1 MGRYEGGRG
10 LKWPKIGDVV
20 YGWPQGQI
28 YLYTYSELT
37 LMNMAIYNRMLE
49 LWLVGIAEIEMST

>member
-1 MGRYEGGRG
+1 M
-10 LKWPKIGDVV
+10 K
-20 YGWPQGQI
+20 GQI
-28 YLYTYSELT
+28 YLYTYSKLT

>member
-1 MGRYEGGRG
+1 M
-10 LKWPKIGDVV
+10 K
-20 YGWPQGQI
+20 GQI